1 MKNITKKQTNLITLA
16 YIVVLSALYFLT
28 KGHTPTSFG
37 WHVHNFVILA
47 TLIFLVASVIVRSQ
61 SNEDEERKLT
71 EINKVREE
79 IANQVVRVNNDQ
91 TRDEHAKIVDLGKIH
106 RARYREVQSLNGILG
121 SLKSELKPRN
131 IIGSYAFISTV
142 LILLTLCYAI
152 PFAELYVN
160 DIFSSGALLI
170 LILLL
175 SANSLITGL
184 YTINQTRG
192 LRERVN
198 QTEQITLPK
207 DSPWL

>member
-1 MKNITKKQTNLITLA
+1 M
-16 YIVVLSALYFLT
+16 VVLSALYLLT
-28 KGHTPTSFG
+28 KDHTPTSFR
-37 WHVHNFVILA
+37 WHVHNFVIL
-47 TLIFLVASVIVRSQ
+47 TILIFLVASVIIRSQ
-61 SNEDEERKLT
+61 SNKDDEGKLA

-91 TRDEHAKIVDLGKIH
+91 TKDEHGRIVDLGNIH
-106 RARYREVQSLNGILG
+106 RARYREVQSLNGILV

-131 IIGSYAFISTV
+131 IIGSYAFASAGLV
-142 LILLTLCYAI
+142 LLILCYAI

-160 DIFSSGALLI
+160 DIFSSGAILV

-184 YTINQTRG
+184 YTINQTRE

-198 QTEQITLPK
+198 QTEQIALPK
-207 DSPWL
+207 DRPWL

>member
-61 SNEDEERKLT
+61 SNKDDEGKLT

-79 IANQVVRVNNDQ
+79 IANQVLRVNNDQ
-91 TRDEHAKIVDLGKIH
+91 TKDEHAKIVGLGNIH

-131 IIGSYAFISTV
+131 IIGSYTFISTV

-160 DIFSSGALLI
+160 DIVSSGAILI

-184 YTINQTRG
+184 YTINQTRE
-192 LRERVN
+192 LSERVN
-198 QTEQITLPK
+198 QTEKIVLPK
-207 DSPWL
+207 DSP

>member
-1 MKNITKKQTNLITLA
+1 MKKINKKQINLITLA
-16 YIVVLSALYFLT
+16 YIVVLIALYFLT
-28 KGHTPTSFG
+28 KGYTPTSFG
-37 WHVHNFVILA
+37 WHVHNFVILT

-61 SNEDEERKLT
+61 SNKDDEGKLT

-79 IANQVVRVNNDQ
+79 IANQVLRVNNDQ
-91 TRDEHAKIVDLGKIH
+91 TKDEHAKIVGLGNIH

-131 IIGSYAFISTV
+131 IIGSYTFISTV

-160 DIFSSGALLI
+160 DIVSSGAILI

-184 YTINQTRG
+184 YTINQTRE
-192 LRERVN
+192 LSERVN
-198 QTEQITLPK
+198 QTEKIVLPK
-207 DSPWL
+207 DSP